1 MPLVFNMN
9 YVLFSYCCFQFIND
23 LEKDRQYWG
32 WPSELQEVGERSYVV
47 QWNLDITKCQGT
59 GKMCSLYRG
68 FVISR
73 FFFICF
79 TMTGVMKIVRY
90 TEDFVI

>member
-1 MPLVFNMN
+1 MN

-59 GKMCSLYRG
+59 GKMCSLFEVSLYRG
-68 FVISR
+68 SFSYVLL
-73 FFFICF
+73 
-79 TMTGVMKIVRY
+79 
-90 TEDFVI
+90 

>member
-1 MPLVFNMN
+1 MN

-47 QWNLDITKCQGT
+47 QWNLI
-59 GKMCSLYRG
+59 
-68 FVISR
+68 
-73 FFFICF
+73 
-79 TMTGVMKIVRY
+79 
-90 TEDFVI
+90 